1 MTTTQEPQKSEN
13 KQPVN
18 NYITDK
24 SDIPEYIKISTKSE
38 LGTKDQAGNEKSPN
52 LVTPKEAGSYY
63 GKVATTD
70 GKYIVQSVGK
80 DNKTAVLHKV
90 EHLDFQGA
98 NLKNLAE
105 GNRLKD
111 KPVQIHYGKDSDGKI
126 VGKVYPYKEKEQQS
140 VNTSI
145 TKEALKD
152 TVKAAIQGNTKE
164 FFAKAKELAEST
176 IGNTKQRESFLK
188 KLGAATE
195 LNLKPESKEKSSTD
209 KSVSP
214 KTTIKSAQKDKP
226 AADLER

>member
-1 MTTTQEPQKSEN
+1 MTATQETQKN
-13 KQPVN
+13 QTKQPVN

-38 LGTKDQAGNEKSPN
+38 LGTKDQAGNEKTPN

-90 EHLDFQGA
+90 EHLEFQGA

-111 KPVQIHYGKDSDGKI
+111 KPVQIHYGKDADGKV
-126 VGKVYPYKEKEQQS
+126 VGKVYPYKEKEKLS
-140 VNTSI
+140 ETPSI
-145 TKEALKD
+145 TKESLKE
-152 TVKAAIQGNTKE
+152 TVKAALQGNTKD
-164 FFAKAKELAEST
+164 FLAKAKELAEST

-188 KLGAATE
+188 KLGAATD
-195 LNLKPESKEKSSTD
+195 LSLKPDSKEKASSD
-209 KSVSP
+209 KAVSP
-214 KTTIKSAQKDKP
+214 KTKTKTTQKEKP
-226 AADLER
+226 VADLER